1 MTVINL
7 LQKGKKIS
15 LKKAA
20 KTFLNLEIQ
29 KDKHSAL
36 EDAKTTMEL
45 YLLLKVRV
53 TVGLTFSSSQLA
65 QQFKT
70 SGNFPETALQ
80 KLN

>member
-1 MTVINL
+1 V

-20 KTFLNLEIQ
+20 KTFLDIEIQ

-45 YLLLKVRV
+45 YLLLKVRAKLSV
-53 TVGLTFSSSQLA
+53 SRFRSLNSQKL
-65 QQFKT
+65 
-70 SGNFPETALQ
+70 PETNR
-80 KLN
+80 KLLENRR